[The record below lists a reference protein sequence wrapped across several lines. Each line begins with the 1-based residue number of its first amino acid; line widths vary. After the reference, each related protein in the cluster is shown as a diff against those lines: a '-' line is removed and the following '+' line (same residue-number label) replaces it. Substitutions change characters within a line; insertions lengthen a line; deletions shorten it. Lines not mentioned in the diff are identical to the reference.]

1 MRYVCTFS
9 FLLPILLYLYIYKA
23 ALFCI
28 LRHTI
33 MILIQIFSFH
43 KLMSTVRVSIVRLSI
58 FLSELS
64 CARMPS
70 SLFTSLP
77 SPSLPLSPSPSPFPS
92 LPVSL
97 PPRSL
102 WPCLHFFR
110 LSLLSPLGQY
120 ERRGGILHYYIF
132 SIPDII
138 SSFCCSSPWL
148 VWTRQSAT

>member
-1 MRYVCTFS
+1 
-9 FLLPILLYLYIYKA
+9 
-23 ALFCI
+23 
-28 LRHTI
+28 

-77 SPSLPLSPSPSPFPS
+77 SPSLPVS

-97 PPRSL
+97 PPCFPPPSL
-102 WPCLHFFR
+102 SVALPAF
-110 LSLLSPLGQY
+110 LSAFPPFPSRAIRTKRRYTPLLY
-120 ERRGGILHYYIF
+120 ILHSRYH
-132 SIPDII
+132 
-138 SSFCCSSPWL
+138 L
-148 VWTRQSAT
+148 VFLLFLTMARLDETKCYLATILKYQCQLNHARVYQFF

>member
-9 FLLPILLYLYIYKA
+9 FLLPILLYLCIYKA

-43 KLMSTVRVSIVRLSI
+43 QLMSTVRVSIVRLSI

-70 SLFTSLP
+70 SLFT
-77 SPSLPLSPSPSPFPS
+77 S